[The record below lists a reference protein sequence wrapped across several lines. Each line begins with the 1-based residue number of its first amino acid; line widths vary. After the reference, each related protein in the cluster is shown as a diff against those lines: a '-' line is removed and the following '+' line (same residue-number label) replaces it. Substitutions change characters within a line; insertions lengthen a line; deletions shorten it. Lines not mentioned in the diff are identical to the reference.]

1 MIKWIKEEIQNFYKE
16 RIMIQSKSMQEKEI
30 REKQLKNIL
39 SQAERIIE
47 LSEIKTG
54 REHPIFSFITAI
66 SRKVFYNNIFL
77 LNSSLESLVHSN
89 SYNQD
94 LGWLQDTF
102 PDQYT
107 LLNPISISLVQDPVW
122 SFPWEPTRHTNC
134 LARIGSNVNEPFVFQ
149 ANNHFS
155 TLLLPLG
162 LTMIHNGNHS
172 TACGIIKGE
181 GSIEVKE
188 VVDISCNCHDFYF
201 DGIYI
206 CRISD
211 NSPVYEV
218 KQFECGVLFELSR
231 MICNS
236 GINFLDGINVDR
248 KVDIIKEK
256 DKSWKIFF
264 RKNRSILH
272 YYINGS
278 EGECE
283 VDIFDHTI
291 IFTTTAESF
300 GMSTTNAAEDLA
312 TFVANEYNIPLEKVV
327 CYEHYLSS
335 YFGNKELINRIEFE
349 VKEGRLCN
357 PVFYSESVL
366 PEKFRSKS

>member
-134 LARIGSNVNEPFVFQ
+134 LARIGSNP
-149 ANNHFS
+149 
-155 TLLLPLG
+155 
-162 LTMIHNGNHS
+162 I
-172 TACGIIKGE
+172 
-181 GSIEVKE
+181 
-188 VVDISCNCHDFYF
+188 
-201 DGIYI
+201 
-206 CRISD
+206 R
-211 NSPVYEV
+211 
-218 KQFECGVLFELSR
+218 
-231 MICNS
+231 
-236 GINFLDGINVDR
+236 
-248 KVDIIKEK
+248 
-256 DKSWKIFF
+256 
-264 RKNRSILH
+264 
-272 YYINGS
+272 
-278 EGECE
+278 
-283 VDIFDHTI
+283 
-291 IFTTTAESF
+291 
-300 GMSTTNAAEDLA
+300 
-312 TFVANEYNIPLEKVV
+312 
-327 CYEHYLSS
+327 
-335 YFGNKELINRIEFE
+335 
-349 VKEGRLCN
+349 
-357 PVFYSESVL
+357 
-366 PEKFRSKS
+366 